1 MIDLISS
8 LKPVQGIDNLRW
20 NSTAYSKLR
29 AKVLPNLYVE
39 VYIGGTLVTRTTVLK
54 KSLEP
59 IWAEKLTIPS
69 AQASSKLT
77 LKLKHKSAVYT
88 DSCFG
93 TVDET
98 VGHLLQL
105 CKREQVAQLK
115 LQHGPKKTWSD
126 AQGFLTT
133 RIEMATGTQAREN
146 EALAATKAL
155 ERLQPKS
162 GDAGRGVKSSAHE
175 VPDEPTAAH
184 SSVAGE
190 GSLQV
195 ARQHLEAVNVTS
207 VAPEHLETP
216 GATEINDCRESKLAA
231 PAIELPEV
239 TKNDRAE
246 ETPAH
251 VSKAKEDPHT
261 GHTASTSAISQGLET
276 LVNNASQNSDVLVS
290 LGNVLDKIQRIAD
303 VTVSAVDTLAKVH
316 PYADAAWQVLSS
328 GYKAYRQ
335 QKGTDAAVIGL
346 FTQMEELYSF
356 VDDIDHLPSK
366 IERLGDIIVH
376 VLQQTT
382 ECGIFFREYTDRGF
396 AARLAGQAIVNHSQ
410 TISDLSS
417 KLNQLRKDLKSGVFL
432 HTAFVSSQTRD
443 GVNKLVEFENLK
455 KLRPAVMDA
464 TDRPICLAGTKQD
477 LIKDILDQLMNP
489 SDQSKNILWL
499 HGPAGLGKSTVATT
513 VAEYFREL
521 QRRGA
526 FLFFDRNSKEES
538 DPKRVISTLAY
549 QVAEHNVDIRAAVS
563 AAIEADRQ
571 VVSAPFASQF
581 SSLLF
586 EPLSKA
592 SALIEGPI
600 VVVLDALDECGD
612 ASSRRILLDILT
624 SLKFAKLPR
633 QIRFLITSRPEPD
646 IEDALDSCDHVHGV
660 DLFMASPADLRLY
673 IKSELQHIYSKR
685 HIKAGLE
692 TGWPGEMVIDR
703 LVAFAA
709 GLFIWAATAMKYLY
723 IGNPAQRLE
732 NLAHDHGAFT
742 LHDLYRTALL
752 SVWDSEM
759 AVACK
764 QVLGL
769 VIVSQAPLTDETIS
783 QMLGFTD
790 SGTTCRLTLQRL
802 GCVIQGSEGQPV
814 RMLHKSFPDYLT
826 NHSACGSEPWFID
839 VQEHQL
845 ALTVACLRVMN
856 TQSRFNMCNL
866 ESSHIPN
873 ANIKDLAERVKTVI
887 PPSLSYSCRFWGHH
901 LRQAPSGE
909 PSVLP
914 SIFQFIESKFLH
926 WLEVLSLLGEVQVAS
941 QILLAVKKFVPNDD
955 IGLQALAQ
963 DALRFVRVFAPAI
976 AYSTPH
982 IYASCVPLAP
992 PLSVIKRQYIPSLK
1006 HTLVISG
1013 DEDYGWPAL
1022 QQVYKG
1028 HINAV
1033 RSAAFS
1039 PDGRRIV
1046 SGSDDYS
1053 IHIWDAETG
1062 HLAVGPIQG
1071 HTDSVYSVAFSP
1083 DGHTVASGS
1092 GDGTVCIWDAE
1103 TGVLAV
1109 GPFEGHTGT
1118 VYSVAFS
1125 PDGLRLA
1132 SGSADRTV
1140 RIWDTGTG
1148 ALAAGPFEE
1157 HTDWVRSVAFSPDV
1171 CRVVSGSDDKTA
1183 CIWDVE
1189 TGRHVVVNGH
1199 THYVQSVAFSP
1210 DGLHVLSGSS
1220 DKSVCTWDAETGTL
1234 TAGPF
1239 KGHTGS
1245 VNSVAYSPDGL
1256 RVASGSDDQT
1266 IRIWNLQSG
1275 TITQTYQGHTGA
1287 IYSVAFS
1294 SDGQRITSASDD
1306 CIVRI
1311 WDAQAGP
1318 LVANTSEPS
1327 KGHTGDINSA
1337 VFSPDGQRIASGS
1350 HDHTMCIWD
1359 AKTGKLTGGPYEG
1372 HTEVVCSVEF
1382 SPDGRRVA
1390 TGSADH
1396 TIRLWDVEMGSHIS
1410 FTGHTNIV
1418 LSVAFSPDGRKV
1430 VSSSADKTICM
1441 WDSETGVLTAGPVEG
1456 HEDSVR
1462 SVFFSPDGR
1471 QVASGSDDTTVRVW
1485 ALDTS
1490 VLKARKFEGHS
1501 GGVNSVAFS
1510 PDGWKIASSSDDNT
1524 LRIWDKETGSHVA
1537 IRGHTGSVWSV
1548 AFSPDG
1554 RHVASGSL
1562 DRTVCIWD
1570 VATGTLI
1577 AGPFREHGT
1586 PVFSVMFSPDG
1597 QRLASSG
1604 QFAIRVFD
1612 VGALHKEAEILSL
1625 YSGEQIDHG
1634 ALASEGFTRSSH
1646 LQEDGWMVNPGG
1658 VLLFYVPPDL
1668 RAGLRW
1674 PHETAVIT
1682 SKQVTHL
1689 DVSQFAHGTDWAQCH
1704 IAQ

>member
-1 MIDLISS
+1 MAESQSYLLTIQSVDS
-8 LKPVQGIDNLRW
+8 LRW

-54 KSLEP
+54 KSIEP

-105 CKREQVAQLK
+105 CKGEQVARLK
-115 LQHGPKKTWSD
+115 LQHGPKTRWSD
-126 AQGFLTT
+126 AQGFLAA
-133 RIEMATGTQAREN
+133 RIEMVTGTQAREN
-146 EALAATKAL
+146 EALAAKKAL

-162 GDAGRGVKSSAHE
+162 SDAGRGAKSSVHE
-175 VPDEPTAAH
+175 MPEEPTAA
-184 SSVAGE
+184 SSSAAGE
-190 GSLQV
+190 GFFQ
-195 ARQHLEAVNVTS
+195 AAHQQIEAENATS
-207 VAPEHLETP
+207 VAPEHLEALR
-216 GATEINDCRESKLAA
+216 ATENNDSRESRLAA

-239 TKNDRAE
+239 TKNHRAE

-251 VSKAKEDPHT
+251 VSKPEEDPHT

-276 LVNNASQNSDVLVS
+276 LVNTASQNSDVLVS

-316 PYADAAWQVLSS
+316 PYANAAWQVLSS
-328 GYKAYRQ
+328 GYKAYKQ
-335 QKGTDAAVIGL
+335 QKETDAAVIGL

-366 IERLGDIIVH
+366 IERLGDLIVH

-396 AARLAGQAIVNHSQ
+396 AVRLAGQAIVNRSQ

-464 TDRPICLAGTKQD
+464 TDRPVCLAGTKQD

-660 DLFMASPADLRLY
+660 DLSMASPADLRLY

-685 HIKAGLE
+685 HIKAGLK
-692 TGWPGEMVIDR
+692 TGWPGEMIIDR

-732 NLAHDHGAFT
+732 NLAQDRTAFT

-769 VIVSQAPLTDETIS
+769 VIVSQAPLTDETITN
-783 QMLGFTD
+783 MLGFAD
-790 SGTTCRLTLQRL
+790 SGTTCRLVLQRL
-802 GCVIQGSEGQPV
+802 GCVIHGSEGQTV

-826 NHSACGSEPWFID
+826 NHGACGSEAWFID

-845 ALTVACLRVMN
+845 ALAHACLRIMN
-856 TQSRFNMCNL
+856 TQLHFNMCDL
-866 ESSHIPN
+866 ESSHVPN
-873 ANIKDLAERVKTVI
+873 AHIENLSECVEAAI
-887 PPSLSYSCRFWGHH
+887 PFSLSYSCQFWGHH
-901 LRQAPSGE
+901 LHHVLSGE

-914 SIFQFIESKFLH
+914 AIVQLFGSKFLY
-926 WLEVLSLLGEVQVAS
+926 WLEVLSLLGEVQVAP
-941 QILLAVKKFVPNDD
+941 QILLAVKKFVPDD
-955 IGLQALAQ
+955 DAELQAFAQ
-963 DALRFVRVFAPAI
+963 DALKFVRVFAPAI

-982 IYASCVPLAP
+982 IYVSCVPLAP
-992 PLSVIKRQYIPSLK
+992 PLSIIKRQYIPSLE

-1013 DEDYGWPAL
+1013 DAQYGWPAL

-1028 HINAV
+1028 HTHWV
-1033 RSAAFS
+1033 TSAAFS
-1039 PDGRRIV
+1039 PDGRRIA
-1046 SGSDDYS
+1046 SGSFNGS

-1062 HLAVGPIQG
+1062 LLAVGPIQG
-1071 HTDSVYSVAFSP
+1071 GADRILSVAFSP

-1092 GDGTVCIWDAE
+1092 MDGTVHIWDAE

-1109 GPFEGHTGT
+1109 GPFEAHTDT

-1132 SGSADRTV
+1132 SGSGDGTV
-1140 RIWDTGTG
+1140 RIWNTETGV
-1148 ALAAGPFEE
+1148 LAAGPFEG
-1157 HTDWVRSVAFSPDV
+1157 HTDKVNSVVFAPDGQKVAF
-1171 CRVVSGSDDKTA
+1171 GSDDKTV
-1183 CIWDVE
+1183 CIWDIK
-1189 TGRHVVVNGH
+1189 TSRRVVTKGH
-1199 THYVQSVAFSP
+1199 SGQVWSVAFSP
-1210 DGLHVLSGSS
+1210 DGLHVASGSE
-1220 DKSVCTWDAETGTL
+1220 DQTVCIWDAETGTL
-1234 TAGPF
+1234 TAGPLE
-1239 KGHTGS
+1239 GHTEP
-1245 VNSVAYSPDGL
+1245 VTSVAYSPDGL
-1256 RVASGSDDQT
+1256 RVVSGSDDQT
-1266 IRIWNLQSG
+1266 IRIWSLQSG
-1275 TITQTYQGHTGA
+1275 TVTQTYKGHTDR
-1287 IYSVAFS
+1287 INSVAFS
-1294 SDGQRITSASDD
+1294 SEGQRIVSASYD
-1306 CIVRI
+1306 CTVRI
-1311 WDAQAGP
+1311 WDAEAGP
-1318 LVANTSEPS
+1318 LAVRTSELS
-1327 KGHTGDINSA
+1327 KRHTKDIYSV
-1337 VFSPDGQRIASGS
+1337 VFSPDGRHIAS
-1350 HDHTMCIWD
+1350 DLDDCTMCIWG
-1359 AKTGKLTGGPYEG
+1359 AETGKLTGGPYEG
-1372 HTEVVCSVEF
+1372 HTYFIWSVAF

-1390 TGSADH
+1390 TGSGDH
-1396 TIRLWDVEMGSHIS
+1396 TIRLWDVEMGSHVT
-1410 FTGHTNIV
+1410 FTGHTDAV
-1418 LSVAFSPDGRKV
+1418 LSVAFSPDGRMV
-1430 VSSSADKTICM
+1430 VSGSEDKTICM

-1456 HEDSVR
+1456 HEGSVR
-1462 SVFFSPDGR
+1462 SVVFSPDGR
-1471 QVASGSDDTTVRVW
+1471 QVASGSDDWTVRIW
-1485 ALDTS
+1485 AVDTS

-1510 PDGWKIASSSDDNT
+1510 PDGRKIASGSDDKT
-1524 LRIWDKETGSHVA
+1524 VRICDIETGSHVA
-1537 IRGHTGSVWSV
+1537 IGGHTERVRSV

-1554 RHVASGSL
+1554 RHIASCS
-1562 DRTVCIWD
+1562 DDKSVRIWD
-1570 VATGTLI
+1570 VETGALI
-1577 AGPFREHGT
+1577 AGPFKEHST
-1586 PVFSVMFSPDG
+1586 FVFSVVFAPDG
-1597 QRLASSG
+1597 RRLASSG
-1604 QFAIRVFD
+1604 RSTIRVFD
-1612 VGALHKEAEILSL
+1612 VAALHKQEEALRLCSRERM
-1625 YSGEQIDHG
+1625 DHG
-1634 ALASEGFTRSSH
+1634 DKASEGFSRLSQ
-1646 LQEDGWMVNPGG
+1646 LQEDGWMVNPDGD
-1658 VLLFYVPPDL
+1658 LLFYVPPDL
-1668 RAGLRW
+1668 REGLCW
-1674 PHETAVIT
+1674 PHETAVINV
-1682 SKQVTHL
+1682 KQMTHL
-1689 DVSQFAHGTDWAQCH
+1689 DVSQFAHGADWAQCH
-1704 IAQ
+1704 IAE